1 MSAPWSSMNFEGR
14 ADDTA
19 LSLSSALPKD
29 TEERLVSKVLGS
41 DTVYRQT
48 PERYEKTATIS

>member
-1 MSAPWSSMNFEGR
+1 MNFEGR

-48 PERYEKTATIS
+48 PEGYEKTPTIS